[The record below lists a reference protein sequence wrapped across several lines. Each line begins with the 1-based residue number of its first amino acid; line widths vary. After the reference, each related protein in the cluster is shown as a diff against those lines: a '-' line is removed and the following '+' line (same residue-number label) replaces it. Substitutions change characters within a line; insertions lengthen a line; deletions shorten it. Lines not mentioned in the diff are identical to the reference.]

1 MLYLNPPF
9 HIIEG
14 VSIFPDHADR
24 LQYYYLPLMPQLTTL
39 KDSSNGKPI
48 PQIQLIKY
56 RGRAGNGGFLN
67 FDVNIGVDDQ
77 TLSKIRTKLR
87 QAAGLDQDPRLA
99 PVQLIDGSV
108 KLLLL
113 GKQTGDA
120 PNPNPNGAPQ
130 FVLKIDQAAKPAL
143 YGSNQAAFS
152 VALDQFGVTVMEKAL
167 QGEMTPIGVVYSLEY
182 LALRPA
188 YSVRLSVDW
197 DRVQKHLDE
206 QFKVDAIFTSI
217 EIDKAVDE
225 LIENRAI
232 VLEADTFIPE
242 GEENSA
248 VLGRRDQA
256 INEVREMIT
265 DGFFQPSI
273 NPVQEAQDG
282 WDRAAFLADR
292 VSRLAVT
299 GGWSSVGMFSY
310 KKTDYTRIDRKS
322 LNVNISERTT
332 VKRSIY
338 PQGHLSG
345 LCRFLT
351 QEGYDLNRFIIPVDL
366 DDPWF
371 ERRKLTVISRANFD
385 EDSISSINVNLKY
398 GNTPQNVL
406 LESSTARSDVQWA
419 SIIQAQ
425 AIQREVQAEYIV
437 NFKNVDGT
445 ERPVTIAAPTE
456 VVSVD
461 NLEINPRKLY
471 SIVHVPVVA
480 LSLPWNRYP
489 QVEVHLKYTDEA
501 NHIRMD
507 DILVLTQAQPDQTW
521 KMFVK
526 DPQRTQFQ
534 YKLIYRAID
543 NRDVETAF
551 VETDEE
557 RVTVRDPRPNKRTL
571 TVVSN
576 LDWTTVERA
585 LVDLVYEDPENEVF
599 ADASFEFNAND
610 NTSKNFVVDLV
621 NPTRRQIAYQITILF
636 KNGRLL
642 EVPRSL
648 TNDRRIILRSN
659 MRGHRIITVRPRP
672 VDFASKRLR
681 EIQVELRYEDMDEGL
696 SFSELVS
703 LQARDEQGSFEFDYA
718 DDQKFAYEYR
728 VTYWYLNGMT
738 RSTDWNIAKAT
749 DLFIPVA

>member
-24 LQYYYLPLMPQLTTL
+24 LQYYYLPLMPQLTIL
-39 KDSSNGKPI
+39 KDGSGGTV

-67 FDVNIGVDDQ
+67 FDVNIGIDDS

-113 GKQTGDA
+113 GKQTGDVA
-120 PNPNPNGAPQ
+120 NPDPNGTPQ

-167 QGEMTPIGVVYSLEY
+167 QGEMTPIGIVYSLDY

-188 YSVRLSVDW
+188 YSVRLNVDW
-197 DRVQKHLDE
+197 DRVQKRLDE

-225 LIENRAI
+225 LIEKRAI

-256 INEVREMIT
+256 VNEVREMIT

-273 NPVQEAQDG
+273 NPVQEAKDG

-299 GGWSSVGMFSY
+299 GGWSSVGTFSY

-351 QEGYDLNRFIIPVDL
+351 EEGYDLNRFIVPVDL

-398 GNTPQNVL
+398 GDTPQNVL
-406 LESSTARSDVQWA
+406 LESSTARSEVQWA
-419 SIIQAQ
+419 SILQEQAM
-425 AIQREVQAEYIV
+425 QREVEAEYTV
-437 NFKNVDGT
+437 NFKDVDGA
-445 ERPVTIAAPTE
+445 ERPISIASSPE
-456 VVSVD
+456 IVSVD

-480 LSLPWNRYP
+480 LSLPWSRYP
-489 QVEVHLKYTDEA
+489 QVEVHLKYTDES
-501 NHIRMD
+501 NQIRMD
-507 DILVLTQAQPDQTW
+507 DILVLTEKHPDQTW
-521 KMFVK
+521 KIFVK
-526 DPQRTQFQ
+526 DPLRTQFQ
-534 YKLIYRAID
+534 YKLVYRASD
-543 NRDVETAF
+543 HRDVETAF

-571 TVVSN
+571 SVVSN
-576 LDWTTVERA
+576 LDWATVDRA
-585 LVDLVYEDPENEVF
+585 LVDLMYEDPENDVF
-599 ADASFEFNAND
+599 ADASFEFNADENA
-610 NTSKNFVVDLV
+610 SKNFVVDLV
-621 NPTRRQIAYQITILF
+621 NPSRRQIAYQVTILF

-681 EIQVELRYEDMDEGL
+681 EIQVELRYEDMNEGL

-703 LQARDEQGSFEFDYA
+703 LLSRHEQGSFEFDYA
-718 DDQKFAYEYR
+718 DDQIAYEYR

-738 RSTDWNIAKAT
+738 RSTGWNIAKAT